1 MAGTVQAEIARA
13 TRDTVGD
20 ALRRAAR
27 RFRGRTALRFGP
39 RRWSFA
45 ELDRA
50 ADRVAR
56 ALLGA
61 GLSRGDRVVA
71 YGRNSD
77 GYLLLWLGCVRAGL
91 VHVPANFPLP
101 RPEPPY

>member
-1 MAGTVQAEIARA
+1 MAGTVQGDAIARA

-27 RFRGRTALRFGP
+27 RFRSRTALRFAG
-39 RRWSFA
+39 RAWSFTD
-45 ELDRA
+45 LDRA

-61 GLSRGDRVVA
+61 GLSRGDRVV
-71 YGRNSD
+71 G
-77 GYLLLWLGCVRAGL
+77 AGPHYPGSQRQWGGGL
-91 VHVPANFPLP
+91 K
-101 RPEPPY
+101 RPD